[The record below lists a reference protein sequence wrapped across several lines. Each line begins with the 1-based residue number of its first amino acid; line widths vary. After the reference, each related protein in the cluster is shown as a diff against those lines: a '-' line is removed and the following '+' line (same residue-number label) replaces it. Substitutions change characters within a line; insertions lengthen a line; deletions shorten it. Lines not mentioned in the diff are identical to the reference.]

1 MAKGNML
8 WYKQPAKKWEEALPL
23 GNGRMGAMVFGGI
36 RRERLQL
43 NEDTLWAGYPV
54 QEDHPG
60 AAASLPEARRLLAEG
75 KYAEA
80 QQLIE
85 RSMLGMPGQGVQPY
99 QPLGDLMLEF
109 AGEPDERDYTRSLD
123 LDTAVARTEFGA
135 EGRRQSRTAFISAA
149 DQVMAVRIESADPA
163 GVELAVSLTSEL
175 KHAVQAYSDGS
186 LLLTGECPLRVQNH
200 NNGQEPAVIYD
211 EEQPGRPMRFAAF
224 VRVLPEGGRLHAGD
238 GRLILSGASGVT
250 LLYTSATSFD
260 GSDRIPGHSGIDPA
274 AVCRRVMREA
284 EGQSFDALLEAH
296 VRDYQALF
304 KRVDLQLGSP
314 QRADVPRGLP
324 TDERLRRIMSG
335 AEDPDMLSL
344 VFQYGRY
351 LLISSSRPGTQAAN
365 LQGIWN
371 DKVQPPWNCD
381 YHFNINVQ
389 MNYWLA
395 ETCHLSECH
404 EPLLDL
410 IGQQA
415 VTGARTARIQY
426 GCRGWTA
433 HTMSDLWRTNNVG
446 PHGDAQWAYWPMAGA
461 WLCSHLWEH
470 YLFTRDLGFLR
481 NRSWPLIREAAGFLL
496 DWLVADDAGRLIT
509 SPSTSPENSFIVP
522 GTDRHSSVSRAS
534 AMDMTLCRELFGI
547 VIEVCGLLGEGEDF
561 ADRCREARSKLPPLQ
576 IGANGR
582 LVEWDRDFD
591 DADPK
596 HRHLSHLYGLYP
608 GSELT
613 VTGTPEYAQAAR
625 RSLEIRGNEG
635 TGWSMGWKVA
645 LWSRLGDGDQ
655 AWQVLNNFLAIV
667 DGEGFDYHKGGIYP
681 NLLCAHPPFQ
691 IDGNFGAAAGI
702 AEMLLQSHERDIHL
716 LPALPGEWNEGS
728 VKGLRARGGYT
739 VNVSW
744 ANGLLEEATVTAD
757 FDGRSSVRYRG
768 QTLDIDFTAGT
779 SVTIGTAEEGLLR
792 IRRVDAGTA

>member
-1 MAKGNML
+1 MAKRNTL

-23 GNGRMGAMVFGGI
+23 GNGRMGAMVFGGV

-54 QEDHPG
+54 KENNP
-60 AAASLPEARRLLAEG
+60 AAAAALPEARRLLAEG
-75 KYAEA
+75 RYAEA

-85 RSMLGMPGQGVQPY
+85 RSMLGSPGHGVQPY
-99 QPLGDLMLEF
+99 QPLGDLWLEF
-109 AGEPDERDYTRSLD
+109 SGEPDERDYNRLLD
-123 LDTAVARTEFGA
+123 LSTAVARTEFGA
-135 EGRRQSRTAFISAA
+135 GGRRQRRTAFVSAA
-149 DQVMAVRIESADPA
+149 DQVMVVHIESSDPA
-163 GVELAVSLTSEL
+163 GVELTISLRSEL
-175 KHAVQAYSDGS
+175 RHAVQASTDGT
-186 LLLTGECPLRVQNH
+186 LLLSGECPLRVQNH

-211 EEQPGRPMRFAAF
+211 EEQPGRPMRFAAL
-224 VRVLPEGGRLHAGD
+224 VRVLHEGGRLHAEGD
-238 GRLILSGASGVT
+238 RLNLSGARDIT

-260 GSDRIPGHSGIDPA
+260 GSDRIPGQSGLDPA
-274 AVCRRVMREA
+274 AICRGVMREA
-284 EGQSFDALLEAH
+284 EGKSLDALLEAH

-304 KRVDLQLGSP
+304 GRVELQLGAP
-314 QRADVPRGLP
+314 QSADIADLA
-324 TDERLRRIMSG
+324 TDERLRRLMGG
-335 AEDPDMLSL
+335 AKDPDMLSL

-404 EPLLDL
+404 EPFFDL
-410 IGQQA
+410 IEQQA
-415 VTGARTARIQY
+415 VTGAETARIQY

-461 WLCSHLWEH
+461 WLCRHLWEH
-470 YLFTRDLGFLR
+470 YLFTRDLDFLKR
-481 NRSWPLIREAAGFLL
+481 RAWPLIRGAAVFLL
-496 DWLVADDAGRLIT
+496 DWLVADEAGRLIT

-547 VIEVCGLLGEGEDF
+547 VIETSKELGEGE
-561 ADRCREARSKLPPLQ
+561 AVAESCREARSKLPSQQ
-576 IGANGR
+576 IGARGQ
-582 LVEWDRDFD
+582 LMEWDRDFG

-613 VTGTPEYAQAAR
+613 VAETPEYAQAAR

-645 LWSRLGDGDQ
+645 MWARLGDGDQ
-655 AWQVLNNFLAIV
+655 AVQVLNNFLNIV
-667 DGEGFDYHKGGIYP
+667 DGEGFDYHKGGMYP

-702 AEMLLQSHERDIHL
+702 AEMLLQSHEQDIHL
-716 LPALPGEWNEGS
+716 LPALPAEWDEGN

-744 ANGLLEEATVTAD
+744 ASGLLTEATVTAD
-757 FDGRSSVRYRG
+757 FNGTSRVRYRG
-768 QTLDIDFTAGT
+768 QALDIDLTAGT
-779 SVTIGTAEEGLLR
+779 PVTIVAMEGGLR
-792 IRRVDAGTA
+792 IRPGETRNA